1 MEHIE
6 DEVDKYVDDSRILAG
21 VSDPAENDPYPTL
34 DNNPDPTFLIHN
46 VQHFFLLL
54 LYFNFGPEKLNFIET
69 RDLAPS
75 SGSELFSNPGSGSGE
90 KKHSD
95 PCTLKFR
102 IRPKKPGSE
111 SATLVLASK
120 KFLFV

>member
-46 VQHFFLLL
+46 VQNFFLLL

-90 KKHSD
+90 KSI
-95 PCTLKFR
+95 L
-102 IRPKKPGSE
+102 IR
-111 SATLVLASK
+111 AL
-120 KFLFV
+120 